1 MENILKKLSR
11 GLGKLP
17 TSAGRLVIS
26 GMLLAVLVLTAGAC
40 SSSGGQKVKA
50 TWVEPQISGSSVSIA
65 VSDIEN
71 DTIVHFRVP
80 DATGTKLTYMAYELD
95 GTLYVRANVCPPCRS
110 IGFSLAGN
118 TLVCDSCGT
127 VFDAKTGQG
136 ISGACVAYPKASAA
150 FQNVSGNLVMNSL
163 DLQVAY
169 QNTTK
174 PGLP

>member
-1 MENILKKLSR
+1 MRRSPVTLAR
-11 GLGKLP
+11 R
-17 TSAGRLVIS
+17 AAS
-26 GMLLAVLVLTAGAC
+26 GVLITVLVLVAGAC
-40 SSSGGQKVKA
+40 ASAGGQKVEA
-50 TWVEPQISGSSVSIA
+50 TWIEPRVDGSSVSIG

-71 DTIVHFRVP
+71 DTIVHFAVA
-80 DATGTKLTYMAYELD
+80 DKSGAELTYMAYTLD
-95 GTLYVRANVCPPCRS
+95 GTLHVRANVCPPCRS
-110 IGFSLAGN
+110 IGFALAGN

-127 VFDAKTGQG
+127 VFDARTGQG
-136 ISGACVAYPKASAA
+136 VSGACVAYPKAAVA